1 MLNTNMDS
9 FDSIWSS
16 KDFPLGDVLLADA
29 LDKEH
34 VF

>member
-9 FDSIWSS
+9 FNAIWSS
-16 KDFPLGDVLLADA
+16 EDFPLGDVLLADA
-29 LDKEH
+29 LDNVH